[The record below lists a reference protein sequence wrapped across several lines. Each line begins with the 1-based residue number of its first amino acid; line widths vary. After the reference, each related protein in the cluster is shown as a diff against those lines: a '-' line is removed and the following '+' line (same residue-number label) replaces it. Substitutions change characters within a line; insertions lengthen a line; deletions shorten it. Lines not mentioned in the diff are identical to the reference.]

1 MISLIGS
8 VSNWLFSFGGATK
21 EDRVDF
27 IGEYDL
33 IHVGQKH
40 NWDCGLACLEMS
52 QRWWLME
59 EPLKASTSLNAKEF
73 EDKGSPLWTID
84 IFLSLFENGVDGAV
98 MYTTCKGSESF
109 AFLKSNFSELIRTLL
124 SIRRNSS

>member
-8 VSNWLFSFGGATK
+8 VADWLLRLGVATK

-52 QRWWLME
+52 QRWWRMDE
-59 EPLKASTSLNAKEF
+59 QLKAPTSFHAREF

-84 IFLSLFENGVDGAV
+84 IFLNLFENGVDGAV
-98 MYTTCKGSESF
+98 MYTTCKGS
-109 AFLKSNFSELIRTLL
+109 
-124 SIRRNSS
+124 